1 MGKKKNILTAG
12 HLPALRIGTRVRCT
26 DDGIEGRITWANAVA
41 VKVRWD
47 DGEVITWKR
56 DSLATRPIEFLDA
69 EQAQPTEQPA
79 VASAPD
85 QPVTAAT
92 APVLQEE
99 TTPTAE
105 QQAAGR
111 AVDTPATS
119 QTSPG
124 GSKEIGS
131 GEPRST
137 ALPGGFAIPK
147 RPRRAKVTG
156 QALAKKL
163 SALDAAVR
171 VLAET
176 GQPLSCKELIAR
188 MAAQGYWTSPGG
200 RTPEATL
207 CSALLREIAVKG
219 AQSRFVKTG
228 PGRFA
233 LRSSVTAGA

>member
-26 DDGIEGRITWANAVA
+26 DDGVLGRITWANATS
-41 VKVRWD
+41 VKIKWN
-47 DGEVITWKR
+47 DGEEVTWKR
-56 DSLATRPIEFLDA
+56 AGLASKPIKFLDTEPA
-69 EQAQPTEQPA
+69 GPTEQPA
-79 VASAPD
+79 VAVAPD
-85 QPVTAAT
+85 EPVTAAT

-147 RPRRAKVTG
+147 RPRKVQVTG
-156 QALAKKL
+156 QAPAKKL

-188 MAAQGYWTSPGG
+188 MAAQGYWTSPAGK
-200 RTPEATL
+200 TPQATL
-207 CSALLREIAVKG
+207 HAALTREIKLKKD
-219 AQSRFVKTG
+219 QSRFRKTERG
-228 PGRFA
+228 KFTLA
-233 LRSSVTAGA
+233 

>member
-1 MGKKKNILTAG
+1 MSKKKNTPSAG
-12 HLPALRIGTRVRCT
+12 SLPALRIGSRVRCT
-26 DDGIEGRITWANAVA
+26 DDGVEGRIAWANAVA
-41 VKVRWD
+41 VKIKWN
-47 DGEVITWKR
+47 DGEEVTWKR
-56 DSLATRPIEFLDA
+56 AGLASKPIKFLDTEPA
-69 EQAQPTEQPA
+69 GPTEQPA
-79 VASAPD
+79 VAVAPD
-85 QPVTAAT
+85 EPVTAAT

-99 TTPTAE
+99 TTPTAQ

-111 AVDTPATS
+111 GADTS
-119 QTSPG
+119 ETSPVQP
-124 GSKEIGS
+124 EDTGS

-147 RPRRAKVTG
+147 RPRKVQVTG
-156 QALAKKL
+156 QAPAKKL

-176 GQPLSCKELIAR
+176 GQPLSCKELIAT